1 MYIQTSI
8 PFVFTSFHTLMD
20 HSGFPVFEWKTV
32 EVMKGVFVIRLCEI
46 PEKHRYGIS
55 VLVFG
60 MVWQHN
66 KLSML
71 SKFPPYSLVSATKKA
86 NSCEVYVIPRTN
98 VQYFTSYKAVFDD
111 AIISAS

>member
-1 MYIQTSI
+1 
-8 PFVFTSFHTLMD
+8 MD

-60 MVWQHN
+60 MV
-66 KLSML
+66 LGL
-71 SKFPPYSLVSATKKA
+71 ATQQII
-86 NSCEVYVIPRTN
+86 YV
-98 VQYFTSYKAVFDD
+98 K
-111 AIISAS
+111 